1 MKKLILLGYMGSGKS
16 TIAKL
21 VSNKLQLPYK
31 DLDLCIEE
39 QEQMSVSA
47 IFETKG
53 EIYFRKKEHLVFKEL
68 MASEESFVLSLGGG
82 TPCYANNHLLLNGEG
97 IMSVYLKTSLEDL
110 YQRLKSEKDTRPLL
124 FHKSPEE
131 LKEFIAQ
138 HLFERSFYYNQA
150 TVTLNTE
157 GKSPQEI
164 VAEIQNLLV

>member
-21 VSNKLQLPYK
+21 ISNKLQLSYK
-31 DLDLCIEE
+31 DLDLCMEE

-82 TPCYANNHLLLNGEG
+82 TPCYANNHLLLNGDG
-97 IMSVYLKTSLEDL
+97 IISIYLKTSLEDL
-110 YQRLKSEKDTRPLL
+110 YHRLKSEKDTRPLL

-150 TVTLNTE
+150 MFTLNTD